1 MLKQRGIRRVEKVTN
16 AVVEQK
22 NAHMQRVF
30 WNLVEQRRGSF
41 LPTVKQAVRIS
52 NRTLNRRTGMNPEE
66 ALKKIAAGDE
76 VQQKEPKA
84 GPAKRKKAFEKGTK
98 VRALKQPRSKSE
110 QNREYK
116 SYKGE
121 HYGRVLPI
129 LKVRYVGNYP
139 KYMIRDRVM
148 TDPIEYER
156 KSNGEFRKNKK
167 GFTKLRHPHCGNGV
181 TN

>member
-1 MLKQRGIRRVEKVTN
+1 
-16 AVVEQK
+16 
-22 NAHMQRVF
+22 
-30 WNLVEQRRGSF
+30 
-41 LPTVKQAVRIS
+41 
-52 NRTLNRRTGMNPEE
+52 MNPEE

-110 QNREYK
+110 QNRDYK

-129 LKVRYVGNYP
+129 
-139 KYMIRDRVM
+139 
-148 TDPIEYER
+148 
-156 KSNGEFRKNKK
+156 
-167 GFTKLRHPHCGNGV
+167 
-181 TN
+181 